1 MRPSAVVYDFAM
13 SHRLDTLLKSAVLA
27 ASGLML
33 YEKISSGALAFYI
46 NKRFEWLVFAGVLL
60 YLMLALTLAW
70 RLLQRMTPVAAL
82 TARVTS
88 WTSVLLLALP
98 ALIGFIAPARPLGA
112 SAIASRGI
120 GLQSAPGGPG
130 GAGRLQQAASG
141 PRNILDWLR
150 LIGSTA
156 DPAELAGQQADVTG
170 FVYKNDPRFAAG
182 QFMVSRFT
190 VSCCVADA
198 AAIGLIVDTDQLDQF
213 EQDKWV
219 RVVGRFTVGEFG
231 GEKIPLIAAASI
243 ESVEQPD
250 QPYLY
255 P

>member
-1 MRPSAVVYDFAM
+1 MITGM
-13 SHRLDTLLKSAVLA
+13 SHRLDTLLKSVVLA

-33 YEKISSGALAFYI
+33 YEKIGNGTLAFYI

-60 YLMLALTLAW
+60 YLILAFTLAW
-70 RLLQRMTPVAAL
+70 RMLQRATPVAAL
-82 TARVTS
+82 TARITS

-98 ALIGFIAPARPLGA
+98 ALIGFVAPARPLGA

-130 GAGRLQQAASG
+130 GDRLQQAAAG

-150 LIGSTA
+150 MIGATA
-156 DPAELAGQQADVTG
+156 DPSELAGQQADVTG
-170 FVYKNDPRFAAG
+170 FVYKNDPRFADG

-198 AAIGLIVDTDQLDQF
+198 AAIGLIVRTDKLAEF
-213 EQDKWV
+213 EQDQWV
-219 RVVGRFTVGEFG
+219 RVVGRFTVGKFG
-231 GEKIPLIAAASI
+231 GEKIPLIAAESI
-243 ESVEQPD
+243 EPVQQPE